1 LSQMRPFCRWR
12 FCAKAPGLND
22 PRLKPR
28 CQYLTM
34 EVEKEMDSSSD
45 TEIRGRLLTLVTG
58 ILRESSISVDVLP
71 NSRLFDTGL
80 TSMDMVKLMLGI
92 EAEFDLTI
100 PQTDIT
106 PKNFET
112 VHKIEQM
119 ILKQTNVK

>member
-1 LSQMRPFCRWR
+1 MIIVLSRS
-12 FCAKAPGLND
+12 ANV
-22 PRLKPR
+22 
-28 CQYLTM
+28 LTM
-34 EVEKEMDSSSD
+34 EVEKEMHSSSD
-45 TEIRGRLLTLVTG
+45 IEIRGRLLTLVTG

-100 PQTDIT
+100 PETDIT

-112 VHKIEQM
+112 VDKIEQM
-119 ILKQTNVK
+119 ILKQANVK